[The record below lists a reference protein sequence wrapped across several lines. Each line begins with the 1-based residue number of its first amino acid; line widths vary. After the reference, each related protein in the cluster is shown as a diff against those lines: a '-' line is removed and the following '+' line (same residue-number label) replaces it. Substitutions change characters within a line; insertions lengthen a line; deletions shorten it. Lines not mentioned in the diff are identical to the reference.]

1 MRLPPPDH
9 DCRLLAL
16 PVLPP
21 RFGITAVVVVTE
33 TGAVVMAFVPVA
45 VVVTVFAVFYR

>member
-1 MRLPPPDH
+1 MRLPPDH

-21 RFGITAVVVVTE
+21 RFGITAVVAVE

-45 VVVTVFAVFYR
+45 VIATVFAVFYR